1 MKYLTT
7 TFLILCCIFLFGC
20 NQSKRKLVDGYVL
33 ERFDENGKYYLVSPE
48 TELSGGGAFDGT
60 IQEIGWNQ
68 DWILAQV
75 TRIYRGD
82 TDGWYALN
90 LKTKQII
97 GPIQDSELKTNSTFL
112 KIGCRSPADVFA
124 GKN

>member
-7 TFLILCCIFLFGC
+7 AVLILSCIFLSGC
-20 NQSKRKLVDGYVL
+20 NQSKRKLVDGYAL
-33 ERFDENGKYYLVSPE
+33 ERFEENGEYYLESHE
-48 TELSGGGAFDGT
+48 SELSGGGVFDGT
-60 IQEIGWNQ
+60 IKEIGWNQ

-82 TDGWYALN
+82 IDGWYALN

-97 GPIQDSELKTNSTFL
+97 GPIQSSELKTNSAFL
-112 KIGCRSPADVFA
+112 KIECRSPADVFA
-124 GKN
+124 DIN